1 MDLKFQ
7 RYCSLTQLVVQR
19 GVAECAEDMSW
30 SKGELSRLLVLSDK
44 VGSLLELNPQG
55 DFKSTF
61 F

>member
-1 MDLKFQ
+1 
-7 RYCSLTQLVVQR
+7 
-19 GVAECAEDMSW
+19 MSW